1 MKKTIKAFL
10 IGGVALILLLPST
23 SLAVGIKGGFKIG
36 MNYAD
41 LFGEEVD
48 AMELLLDTELKA
60 KWGLSAGGFIQ
71 FNIAKVLAIQPEF
84 MYTLKGARMEEEVLG
99 ETMKAAFNL
108 SFLEVPVLVKLMIP
122 TPGGVKP
129 SLFVGPAVA
138 FKLSAKLKTEYL
150 GQTDTEDLSEDME
163 DTEFG
168 LIFGGGLDFGKFTFD
183 VRYSLGLT
191 TLSVYEDEEI
201 KNRVISVKVGFT
213 F

>member
-1 MKKTIKAFL
+1 MNKTIKAIL

-23 SLAVGIKGGFKIG
+23 SLALGIKGGFKIG

-48 AMELLLDTELKA
+48 LMEQTLGTEVKA

-71 FNIAKVLAIQPEF
+71 LNIAKVLAIQPEF
-84 MYTLKGARMEEEVLG
+84 MYTVKGARMEEEILG
-99 ETMKAAFNL
+99 ETVKVGFNL
-108 SFLEVPVLVKLMIP
+108 SYLEVPVLVKLMIP
-122 TPGGVKP
+122 TPGNVKP

-138 FKLSAKLKTEYL
+138 IKLSAKQKTEYA
-150 GQTDTEDLSEDME
+150 GQTDTEDLSDDME

-168 LIFGGGLDFGKFTFD
+168 LIFGGGLDIGKITFD
-183 VRYSLGLT
+183 IRYSLGLT
-191 TLSVYEDEEI
+191 TISVYEGEEI
-201 KNRVISVKVGFT
+201 KNSVISVKVGFT